1 MSFKLLFRLVLSGV
15 LLVLI
20 LSQMDHQILLK
31 WWQSDHAPEA
41 PLFIVSTLLVMAQIY
56 FLNLR
61 WHAYLNCGSVSI
73 PFKTSV
79 LTNIAGYFA
88 NILFINTIGGMIAK
102 SGLAVRHGI
111 DLTHAVIATCLDRFM
126 TLFALLIFST
136 IGLPL
141 LVSALDQKMMNVL
154 ALILIALIALLAVP
168 IWLYKSGLFER
179 VFGTKS
185 AKTERTLTA
194 LRKFASNRSMMASTT
209 AYSLIAQAL
218 FILSVYALSLGIDG
232 PEGKTLEFLA
242 LLPILALISS
252 LPVGFGGWGIRESAF
267 VYGLGLI
274 GYGMEQSFLLSIQVG
289 LVGLIAPFIY
299 GLPYLLRNDLRDF
312 LGVKEGT
319 EKYS

>member
-1 MSFKLLFRLVLSGV
+1 MNFKLLFRLFMSGI
-15 LLVLI
+15 LLLLI
-20 LSQMDHQILLK
+20 LSQMDHQILLR

-41 PLFIVSTLLVMAQIY
+41 PRFILSTILVMGQIY

-61 WHAYLNCGSVSI
+61 WHAFLNCGTIKI

-126 TLFALLIFST
+126 TLFALMTLSA

-141 LVSALDQKMMNVL
+141 LIHAVDGKILGILS
-154 ALILIALIALLAVP
+154 LILLFFAGAMFVMV
-168 IWLYKSGLFER
+168 WLYRSGIW
-179 VFGTKS
+179 
-185 AKTERTLTA
+185 ERTQKQGQRHAQMLLTLKRFFTDRRMILA
-194 LRKFASNRSMMASTT
+194 TT
-209 AYSLIAQAL
+209 AHSLIAQAL
-218 FILSVYALSLGIDG
+218 FIASVYALSLGIHG

-274 GYGMEQSFLLSIQVG
+274 GYSMEQSFLLSIQVG
-289 LVGLIAPFIY
+289 LVGLVAPFVY
-299 GLPYLLRNDLRDF
+299 GIPYLLRNDLRDF
-312 LGVKEGT
+312 LGAARSEN
-319 EKYS
+319 YS

>member
-1 MSFKLLFRLVLSGV
+1 MNFKILFRLSLSG
-15 LLVLI
+15 LLFLLI
-20 LSQMDHQILLK
+20 LSQMDHQILMK

-41 PLFIVSTLLVMAQIY
+41 PLFILSTLLVIGQIY

-61 WHAYLNCGSVSI
+61 WHAYLNCGIVKI

-126 TLFALLIFST
+126 TLFALMMLSAV
-136 IGLPL
+136 GLPFL
-141 LVSALDQKMMNVL
+141 IHAVDRKILGVL
-154 ALILIALIALLAVP
+154 CLILLGFAATVFVLL
-168 IWLYKSGLFER
+168 WFYRSGLWDRNER
-179 VFGTKS
+179 EGRHAQMLK
-185 AKTERTLTA
+185 TLT
-194 LRKFASNRSMMASTT
+194 KFFTNRQMILSTSIH
-209 AYSLIAQAL
+209 SLIAQAL
-218 FILSVYALSLGIDG
+218 FIASVYALSLGIHG

-274 GYGMEQSFLLSIQVG
+274 GYSMEQSFLLSIQVG
-289 LVGLIAPFIY
+289 LVGLIAPLIY

-312 LGVKEGT
+312 LGTNKPAG
-319 EKYS
+319 KYS